1 MSMTEATAREKEMK
15 LLDKALGDIAKNL
28 YERRGYC
35 LLLTGKLDEAT
46 GTISSSRMHIS
57 HAMPP
62 APLVAAVLRSVV
74 DAFAP
79 KERINL
85 FRYACLID
93 EVMQEKLKETL
104 SRESDPE

>member
-1 MSMTEATAREKEMK
+1 MSMTEATAREREML

-28 YERRGYC
+28 CERRGYC
-35 LLLTGKLDEAT
+35 LLLTGKLDEAA
-46 GTISSSRMHIS
+46 GTINSSRVHIS

-74 DAFAP
+74 DAFLP
-79 KERINL
+79 EGRTNL
-85 FRYACLID
+85 FRYARLID
-93 EVMQEKLKETL
+93 EVMTEKLKEIL